1 MKWHRVF
8 GLMLSLTCLLAVP
21 RVFGSDKS
29 EDSKKKVVPAKQAA
43 PPPKAQPAP
52 NAAPAR
58 TSPQSSAQPT
68 QAVPNATPARTGP
81 QPGIQPTQAT
91 PSVPSAKT
99 GSQSGAPAA
108 KTGPHLG
115 TLKPVAEQTGP
126 AGSAGAPKR
135 VVGTSAKK
143 QPRERSE
150 YVPSDA
156 QDTSSPEDIGTD
168 TAVPESPTQDQDVA
182 LSPEV
187 IKALTAVPESPT
199 QDQDVALSP
208 EVIRALT
215 AVPESPTQDQDVA
228 LSPEAIK
235 ALTAVPAPTKFIEPV
250 PPIRNRDVAPLPRV
264 TEVVTQNEKTTGR
277 SQVVEPAVK
286 PPIAQRVPQ
295 KKVGPSQLSVGEP
308 SMVRKVDG
316 QYAVWNHGSAQGVQV
331 GDEVKLVRGA
341 EQIGRGQVI
350 AVRANDCDLEIAETY
365 AVASVSVG
373 DRVKPLG
380 RAVMP

>member
-1 MKWHRVF
+1 MKWHRVC
-8 GLMLSLTCLLAVP
+8 GLMLSLTCLVAVP
-21 RVFGSDKS
+21 RVFGNDKS
-29 EDSKKKVVPAKQAA
+29 EDSKKKAVPAKQAA
-43 PPPKAQPAP
+43 PPPKVQPAP
-52 NAAPAR
+52 NAAPASTGSQSGTR
-58 TSPQSSAQPT
+58 TT
-68 QAVPNATPARTGP
+68 QALPSATPAKTGP
-81 QPGIQPTQAT
+81 QSGTQTTQAA

-99 GSQSGAPAA
+99 GSQFGTPAA
-108 KTGPHLG
+108 KTGLHLG
-115 TLKPVAEQTGP
+115 AAKPVAKQTG
-126 AGSAGAPKR
+126 AGGTAGAPKS

-143 QPRERSE
+143 QHRERSE
-150 YVPSDA
+150 YVPADA
-156 QDTSSPEDIGTD
+156 QDAPSSEAIEAD
-168 TAVPESPTQDQDVA
+168 TAVPESP
-182 LSPEV
+182 SV
-187 IKALTAVPESPT
+187 IESAP
-199 QDQDVALSP
+199 P
-208 EVIRALT
+208 
-215 AVPESPTQDQDVA
+215 
-228 LSPEAIK
+228 
-235 ALTAVPAPTKFIEPV
+235 VPAPDEDPVLTPADIEAAMAALAPANLIEPV
-250 PPIRNRDVAPLPRV
+250 ATPVPARDRDVAPLPKV

-365 AVASVSVG
+365 AVASVAVG